1 MVTNKTL
8 LIVTSSKIKRE
19 IDVLSKFLKDNLST
33 DQFKIAISYLMKDVG
48 VLANLFNLSDEDEF
62 EMLICLSATAEMC
75 NQAGVDIGISSIK
88 LVSSWSSFPAASKM
102 KLLDL
107 VKKNIHKS
115 DYFYSLKFLN
125 EQNIKKAHKQT
136 IHFLEFLAK
145 SVTEADSIIT
155 EIEKNRLK
163 VFNDFISNS
172 NLDIE
177 KRSTNEIFKLFT
189 DNKIEINSDNRIVL
203 NTVMDLKKLVSS
215 NQKSIVDFGQDK
227 VRNLVQAISYLNN
240 LEKDIRN
247 TENKLNKADNI
258 DMISVWFE
266 ILYGQ
271 IRSYNYIY
279 LMITQQVGYALE
291 SDHFNFYELYQL
303 MESMGMFVTTAE
315 KQTMKL
321 LEDIN
326 KGQETISGQLNLI
339 SSQLSSIESGINK
352 LNQNVISLTNSV
364 MSLES
369 TLKDGFNQISHGLSE
384 MTNTIASGMNNI
396 SKKLNSIDSSI
407 KYNNLVST
415 INAYQNYR
423 ISQKVGQ
430 LLIK

>member
-8 LIVTSSKIKRE
+8 LVVTSSKIKRE
-19 IDVLSKFLKDNLST
+19 VDFLSKYLKNNLSS
-33 DQFKIAISYLMKDVG
+33 DQLTIIFSYLIKDIG
-48 VLANLFNLSDEDEF
+48 VLANLFNLSDDDEF
-62 EMLICLSATAEMC
+62 EMLICLSGTIELCSKAGFDFEM
-75 NQAGVDIGISSIK
+75 NSMK
-88 LVSSWSSFPAASKM
+88 LTSSWSSFPLASKI

-125 EQNIKKAHKQT
+125 EQKIKEAYKQT

-145 SVTEADSIIT
+145 SVVEADRIISET
-155 EIEKNRLK
+155 EKNRLK
-163 VFNDFISNS
+163 IFKDFISNS
-172 NLDIE
+172 NLDIG
-177 KRSTNEIFKLFT
+177 KRASDEIYKLYSE
-189 DNKIEINSDNRIVL
+189 NKIEINSDNKIVL
-203 NTVMDLKKLVSS
+203 NNVMDLKKLVSS

-227 VRNLVQAISYLNN
+227 VKNLVQAISYLNTFEN
-240 LEKDIRN
+240 DIRE
-247 TENKLNKADNI
+247 TENKLNKTDNI
-258 DMISVWFE
+258 DMILVWFE
-266 ILYGQ
+266 VLYGQ

-279 LMITQQVGYALE
+279 LMISQQVGYALE

-326 KGQETISGQLNLI
+326 EGQVTISGQLNLI
-339 SSQLSSIESGINK
+339 SSQLSSIDSSINQ

-369 TLKDGFNQISHGLSE
+369 TLKDGFNQLSHGLSH
-384 MTNTIASGMNNI
+384 MTNAIKSGMSNI
-396 SKKLNSIDSSI
+396 SNKLDSINSSI

-423 ISQKVGQ
+423 INQKVGK